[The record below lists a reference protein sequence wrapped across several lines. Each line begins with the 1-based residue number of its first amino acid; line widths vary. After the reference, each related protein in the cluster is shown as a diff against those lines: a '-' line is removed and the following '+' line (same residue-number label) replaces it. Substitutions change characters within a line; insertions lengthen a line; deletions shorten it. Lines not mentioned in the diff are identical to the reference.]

1 MPTLAIRGGA
11 PARTRPFPAWP
22 DYDERE
28 EQALLAVLK
37 TRHWSSAPL
46 YYRDDPTT
54 SQVYQFEQEFAT
66 YHGVKRAVAVGSGT
80 DALHVAYRTAGVGL
94 GDEVIIPCL
103 TFIATASPILQ
114 LGGVPIFVDVDAES
128 RCISPDAVEA
138 AITSHTKLIVPMHSG
153 GHPAD
158 MDRLTEIARRHGIP
172 IVADAA
178 HAHGSE
184 WRGKKLPAWAALS
197 AFSLQQ
203 EKQVTPGEGG
213 IILTDDD
220 SLADLAYVY
229 HNDGRG
235 LGAEGSQFVAA
246 GWNYR
251 MSEFQAAIARVQLS
265 RLDALIERKS
275 ANVATLSAK
284 LEELGGGVR
293 FPRSDPRITRQSY
306 LYPSLRYDAA
316 KMHGVP
322 AEAFAAAL
330 VAEGVP
336 CGARSP
342 VPLYRHPV
350 FAERRFGPPGRAA
363 RIPHP
368 AEAIDYAAVHCPVA
382 EDLAGRGLSVP
393 QEVLLGDED
402 TMAQVVTAFEKVI
415 RQVDA
420 LVAVGAHGS

>member
-1 MPTLAIRGGA
+1 
-11 PARTRPFPAWP
+11 
-22 DYDERE
+22 
-28 EQALLAVLK
+28 
-37 TRHWSSAPL
+37 
-46 YYRDDPTT
+46 
-54 SQVYQFEQEFAT
+54 EQEFAA
-66 YHGVKRAVAVGSGT
+66 YHGVKRAIAVGSGT
-80 DALHVAYRTAGVGL
+80 DALHVAYRAAGVGL
-94 GDEVIIPCL
+94 GDEVILPCL

-114 LGGVPIFVDVDAES
+114 LGGVPIFVDVDPES

-138 AITSHTKLIVPMHSG
+138 AINDRTRLIVPMHSG

-158 MDRLTEIARRHGIP
+158 LDRLTEIGRRHDIP

-220 SLADLAYVY
+220 ALADLAYVY

-265 RLDALIERKS
+265 RLDDLIERKS
-275 ANVATLSAK
+275 ANVAKLSMA
-284 LEELGGGVR
+284 LEDLGGGVR

-306 LYPSLRYDAA
+306 LYPSLRYEPE
-316 KMHGVP
+316 KMRGVP
-322 AEAFAAAL
+322 AETFAAAL
-330 VAEGVP
+330 NAEGVP
-336 CGARSP
+336 CGARPP
-342 VPLYRHPV
+342 VPLYQHPV
-350 FAERRFGPPGRAA
+350 FRERRFGPPGRAS
-363 RIPHP
+363 RVPHP
-368 AEAIDYAAVHCPVA
+368 AEAIDYAGIHCPVA
-382 EDLAGRGLSVP
+382 ESLAGRGLSMP
-393 QEVLLGDED
+393 QEVLLGDDE
-402 TMAQVVTAFEKVI
+402 TMAQVIAAFLKVLT
-415 RQVDA
+415 RLDE
-420 LVAVGAHGS
+420 LVAVGVAT